1 MRGELYLLKKIT
13 MRKSVETEKKSRW
26 ELWKYYARRY
36 SIQLSVF
43 GVLLV
48 LFAIFILVRPKV
60 FLAYDIYFAFMSSIP
75 FTAISALA
83 LTLVVI
89 AGEIDLSFPSVMGFG
104 GWVFTNLFLITGNV
118 GFALAGCLVAGSLI
132 GACNGLLVTKVRIP
146 SLIATIGTMYLWRGI
161 LMILCGGRG
170 TPLVAAKKTVLY
182 YGLVGRLPW
191 HRIPVQAVWTIV
203 IAVVLWFLLNRHKF
217 GLRLYHVGDSTT
229 SSRMMGINV
238 DRIKIITFMQM
249 GFFASFAGV
258 LASLE
263 VSYLWPTLGSGYLIK
278 VVAAVFV
285 GGTSISGGEG
295 TLLGTFIGVIII
307 GCLEAGIIA
316 MGMTGFWTQAVYGAV
331 IVISLSFYS
340 FIRRGG

>member
-1 MRGELYLLKKIT
+1 M
-13 MRKSVETEKKSRW
+13 MTERDERPAHKNPLRRW
-26 ELWKYYARRY
+26 KQHARRY

-43 GVLLV
+43 GVLLI
-48 LFAIFILVRPKV
+48 LFAIFIIVRPGV
-60 FLAYDIYFAFMSSIP
+60 FLSYDIYFAFMSSIP

-89 AGEIDLSFPSVMGFG
+89 AGEIDLSFPSIMGFG
-104 GWVFTNLFLITGNV
+104 GWVFANLFVSTGNITL
-118 GFALAGCLVAGSLI
+118 ALFGCLIIGTLI

-161 LMILCGGRG
+161 TMILCGGRG
-170 TPLVAAKKTVLY
+170 TPLVAAKATMLFHV
-182 YGLVGRLPW
+182 LVGRLPW
-191 HRIPVQAVWTIV
+191 KKIPMQAVWTVV
-203 IAVVLWFLLNRHKF
+203 IAVILWFVLNRHKF
-217 GLRLYHVGDSTT
+217 GLRLYHVGDSV
-229 SSRMMGINV
+229 SSARMVGINT
-238 DRIKIITFMQM
+238 DRVKIITFMLM
-249 GFFASFAGV
+249 GFLATYAGV

-263 VSYLWPTLGSGYLIK
+263 VSYLWPTLGGGYLIK

-295 TLLGTFIGVIII
+295 TLFGTFIGCIII
-307 GCLEAGIIA
+307 RCLEAGIIA

-340 FIRRGG
+340 FIRRGS